1 MLIDFSYA
9 KLEEVSEMLAE
20 NKQGTISN
28 RARLN
33 TPDVSEE
40 EMDSPQPTNRTG
52 TTTNRSEPVPEST
65 FEIPSTSQPLDHPQ
79 GHPQSRPQG
88 HPQGHAQS
96 HSPDRQDEKDVGGK
110 SGKKKKKKKGKEKDG
125 GKKQKKEDQ
134 QVEDLYSQP
143 MKKAP
148 VSSQF
153 FPQITN
159 KRIS

>member
-40 EMDSPQPTNRTG
+40 EMDSPQPTHRTG
-52 TTTNRSEPVPEST
+52 TTTNRSEPVPEGT
-65 FEIPSTSQPLDHPQ
+65 FEIPSTSQPQVHQQ
-79 GHPQSRPQG
+79 GHPQG

-96 HSPDRQDEKDVGGK
+96 HSPDRQDEKDDGGK

-143 MKKAP
+143 IKKAP

-159 KRIS
+159 KLIS